1 MKKRYFQNF
10 ILLKILVV
18 IGLLLEMMILFE
30 IPIIAVIYIWC
41 QLNKGMKS
49 IGLKNIL
56 SKTSEYETSLT

>member
-1 MKKRYFQNF
+1 MENRNFQDF

-41 QLNKGMKS
+41 QLNKGKKQ
-49 IGLKNIL
+49 IGPTAWELNNF
-56 SKTSEYETSLT
+56 